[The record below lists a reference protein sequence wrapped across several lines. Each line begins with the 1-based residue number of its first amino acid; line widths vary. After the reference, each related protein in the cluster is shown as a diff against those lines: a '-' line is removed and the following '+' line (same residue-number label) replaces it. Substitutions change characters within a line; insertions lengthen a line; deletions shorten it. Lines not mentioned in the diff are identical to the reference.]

1 MTGTQALTEINE
13 FLNDM
18 YNNYIS
24 EDDYDLAEMVDGIRS
39 KVDELYNEYAKR
51 GD

>member
-1 MTGTQALTEINE
+1 MTGTQALTEIDD

-24 EDDYDLAEMVDGIRS
+24 EYDYDLAEMVDDIRS

>member
-1 MTGTQALTEINE
+1 MSGTEALAEVDE

-18 YNNYIS
+18 YNEYIS
-24 EDDYDLAEMVDGIRS
+24 EYDYDLAEMIDGIRT
-39 KVDELYNEYAKR
+39 KVDQLYNEYAKR